1 MNIRKRFTLIV
12 AAGLALSS
20 LSGKDIKGRVTD
32 TDGVPMEFVNV
43 VLLHDSAFVDGVIT
57 DGNGCFCLSYDA
69 AQGLRLRLSYVG
81 FNSRYVD
88 ITPDGEL
95 GDIRMTASANTMLEN
110 VVIKGNASRTYLK
123 GNALVTNVEN
133 SILAKAGTAKD
144 VLRQIPMVGENQR
157 QSGNIWQGDACRLY
171 QRT

>member
-1 MNIRKRFTLIV
+1 MNIRKRFTLVV

-43 VLLHDSAFVDGVIT
+43 VLLNDSAFVDGVIT

-81 FNSRYVD
+81 FDSRYVD

-110 VVIKGNASRTYLK
+110 VVIKATPLE
-123 GNALVTNVEN
+123 L
-133 SILAKAGTAKD
+133 I
-144 VLRQIPMVGENQR
+144 
-157 QSGNIWQGDACRLY
+157 
-171 QRT
+171 

>member
-81 FNSRYVD
+81 FDSRYVD

-110 VVIKGNASRTYLK
+110 VVIKGNASKTYLK

-133 SILAKAGTAKD
+133 SILA
-144 VLRQIPMVGENQR
+144 
-157 QSGNIWQGDACRLY
+157 
-171 QRT
+171 